1 MPYVGAGVLASAAA
15 MDKEFTKK
23 LLAAAGL
30 PVRPRGAVL
39 RPGAPTATA
48 TPTGSGSACRCS

>member
-1 MPYVGAGVLASAAA
+1 

-30 PVRPRGAVL
+30 PQGDHVVL
-39 RPGAPTATA
+39 RDAAARCADPTCWTRRRAN
-48 TPTGSGSACRCS
+48 GWGCRSS